1 MQRVNRHEH
10 HIVILINQLDNL
22 LSGISVGDTNQA
34 RELTYSVIDM
44 HHVIAR
50 LKLIQLF
57 ERKSH
62 FATACLVATQI
73 VFMKAVEYLM
83 VGKDAVLQRMIY
95 ETLVQSTVY
104 RSKFNLVSPLLEYIP
119 QAVGL
124 LHAIR
129 ADKDFISTLQ
139 EIGKRT
145 RYQIE
150 ILMEDGLHRSLEL
163 KSSLRSAYRLVAEL
177 YASELQ
183 SLCREIGTVN
193 QHFLQ
198 TIQVGSLAFVCL

>member
-1 MQRVNRHEH
+1 MKRVNRHEH

-34 RELTYSVIDM
+34 CKLTYSVVDM

-50 LKLIQLF
+50 FKLIQLF

-62 FATACLVATQI
+62 LSTACFVATQI
-73 VFMKAVEYLM
+73 VFMKTVEYLM
-83 VGKDAVLQRMIY
+83 IGKNAVLQRMIY

-104 RSKFNLVSPLLEYIP
+104 RSEFNLISPLLEYIP

-139 EIGKRT
+139 EIGQRA
-145 RYQIE
+145 RYQIKV
-150 ILMEDGLHRSLEL
+150 LMKDGLHGSLEL
-163 KSSLRSAYRLVAEL
+163 QSSLRSAYRLVAEL
-177 YASELQ
+177 YPSELQ
-183 SLCREIGTVN
+183 SLGCEIGTVN
-193 QHFLQ
+193 K
-198 TIQVGSLAFVCL
+198 